1 MLSER
6 LRTEPP
12 HSRRLP
18 TERLFGLPFTA
29 SSLNEVRTHLLGELA
44 AGRRQVVITANT
56 DHVVRLGLRPELMEA
71 YLAADLVLPDGMP
84 LIWGSRLVG
93 AALAERITG
102 VDLMDALCDGLTRE
116 ARGIFLLGST
126 EDVLSGAGRALQE
139 QFPGICLAG
148 THHGFFDPGDD
159 LDVVRAINASRAE
172 ALFIGMGSPR
182 QERWAAAHAGSLA
195 ARLIVC
201 VGGTLDVLAGVRS
214 RAPGWMQRNGL
225 EWSYRLIQEPSRLW
239 KRYLVRDAAF
249 VRILA
254 REWRYRRSERRPN
267 RMQPW

>member
-6 LRTEPP
+6 LDTE
-12 HSRRLP
+12 RLYSQP
-18 TERLFGLPFTA
+18 LHTERLFGLPFTT

-44 AGRRQVVITANT
+44 AGRRQLVITANT
-56 DHVVRLGLRPELMEA
+56 DHVVRLGQRPELIDA
-71 YLAADLVLPDGMP
+71 YLAADVVLPDGMP

-93 AALAERITG
+93 GALAERVTG
-102 VDLMDALCDGLTRE
+102 VDLMDALCGGLTRE
-116 ARGIFLLGST
+116 ARSVFLLGGT
-126 EDVLSGAGRALQE
+126 DDVLSDAAKALQE
-139 QFPGICLAG
+139 RFPGIRVAG

-172 ALFIGMGSPR
+172 ALFVGMGSPK
-182 QERWAAAHAGSLA
+182 QERWAAAHARSLA

-201 VGGTLDVLAGVRS
+201 VGGTLDVLAGARS

-239 KRYLVRDAAF
+239 RRYLIEDAAF

-254 REWRYRRSERRPN
+254 REWRHRRSERRRH

>member
-6 LRTEPP
+6 VRTEPLN
-12 HSRRLP
+12 SERLH
-18 TERLFGLPFTA
+18 TEQLFGLPFTA
-29 SSLNEVRTHLLGELA
+29 SSLDEVRTHLLGQLA
-44 AGRRQVVITANT
+44 AGRRQLVITANT
-56 DHVVRLGLRPELMEA
+56 DHVVRLGQRPELIDA

-93 AALAERITG
+93 AALAERVTG
-102 VDLMDALCDGLTRE
+102 VDLMHALCGGLTRE
-116 ARGIFLLGST
+116 ARCVFVLGGT
-126 EDVLSGAGRALQE
+126 EHVLSDAARTLRQR
-139 QFPGICLAG
+139 FPGIRLAG
-148 THHGFFDPGDD
+148 THHGYFVPGDD
-159 LDVVRAINASRAE
+159 SDVVRAINASRAE

-182 QERWAAAHAGSLA
+182 QERWAAANAGALA

-214 RAPGWMQRNGL
+214 RAPAWMQRGGL

-239 KRYLVRDAAF
+239 KRYLIEDAAF
-249 VRILA
+249 VRILG
-254 REWRYRRSERRPN
+254 REWRRRRSERRRH